1 MVNASNALEALFNEH
16 DVARITGLS
25 VATIRRRRLFK
36 LPPKYL
42 KISSAV
48 RYRPE
53 DIAAWLDSCP
63 TGGYQPKENRTS
75 RGK

>member
-1 MVNASNALEALFNEH
+1 MPTTNNTLNTLLTDY
-16 DVARITGLS
+16 DVARVTGLS
-25 VATIRRRRLFK
+25 VATIRRRRLYK

-53 DIAAWLDSCP
+53 DITAWLDSCP
-63 TGGYQPKENRTS
+63 TGGQNPAGGNND
-75 RGK
+75 

>member
-1 MVNASNALEALFNEH
+1 MAATNNTLESLLNERE
-16 DVARITGLS
+16 VARITGLS

-36 LPPKYL
+36 MPPKYL

-53 DIAAWLDSCP
+53 DIAAWLESCP
-63 TGGYQPKENRTS
+63 TGGGHQAEA
-75 RGK
+75 